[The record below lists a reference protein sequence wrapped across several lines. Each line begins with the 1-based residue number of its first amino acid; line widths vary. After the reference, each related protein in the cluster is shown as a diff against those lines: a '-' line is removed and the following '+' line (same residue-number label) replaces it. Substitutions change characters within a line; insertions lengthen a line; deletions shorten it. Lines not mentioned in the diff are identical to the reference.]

1 MMIRAVAFAAAFLLA
16 GAALAQTPSGTD
28 TPAVEAAPAEPKQG
42 TEAPAEGTAPAEAE
56 AEPSARP
63 GGKPPV
69 PEFQR
74 RSGQR
79 SGGPANDLNTPDS
92 RARERLPGGSV
103 TDTVTGRDL
112 YHGNY
117 CGRGNRGN
125 GLPPVDELDA
135 VCQRHDEC
143 YDAAQRPSCACDRAL
158 RRDAIAIADA
168 SRFSRELRARAAS
181 IAEAAEVMRCQN
193 P

>member
-1 MMIRAVAFAAAFLLA
+1 MRRYRQMTHGRNSGLRPAFLTAGARSRSIRVAMMIRAVAFAAAFLLA
-16 GAALAQTPSGTD
+16 GAALPQTPSGTD

-42 TEAPAEGTAPAEAE
+42 TEAPAEGTAPAETE

-103 TDTVTGRDL
+103 TDTV
-112 YHGNY
+112 
-117 CGRGNRGN
+117 C
-125 GLPPVDELDA
+125 
-135 VCQRHDEC
+135 
-143 YDAAQRPSCACDRAL
+143 
-158 RRDAIAIADA
+158 
-168 SRFSRELRARAAS
+168 
-181 IAEAAEVMRCQN
+181 
-193 P
+193 